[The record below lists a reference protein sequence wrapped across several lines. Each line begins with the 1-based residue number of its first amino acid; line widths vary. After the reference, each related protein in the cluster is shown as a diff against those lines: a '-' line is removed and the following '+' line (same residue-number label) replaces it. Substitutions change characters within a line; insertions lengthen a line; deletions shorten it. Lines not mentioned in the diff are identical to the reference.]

1 MSRIMLV
8 IVIAAFGG
16 VAAAQ
21 DEIKHR
27 EIRGPRSEPGERAL
41 YGHLGQVVFTKDGT
55 KMATGT
61 GGMIIVWNVADGKET
76 VRMQLP
82 DPKDQPRICF
92 SDDGKTIVACGYQD
106 PMMRVFDVVSGRQI
120 REFEQP
126 SGRRGKVFSSHFHT
140 FSHDGKRAAFSGPGF
155 FSGLDIL
162 DIATGKVTLS
172 IKEQKDCRGCDFSPD
187 GKRIA
192 CHASNGGINIWDAE
206 TGKLIRE
213 VHADDRFSG
222 GAFKFIKYSADGK
235 ILASGGHNREALDI
249 WNADTG
255 KLVCTKPLKNS
266 FIYSVA
272 FAADNQSVL
281 CVEAGSSYL
290 YHLVA
295 EKVVHNFNP
304 PDRSASFAT
313 FTPDGKRAVLV
324 GLSTEKQE
332 NTRQGAVYIYE
343 LPAKVLNPP
352 AAQIDEATLE
362 TLWNDLNTDNDL
374 RLQRIQQAFKAAP
387 KPAVELFRK
396 KIPPISKE
404 LAAKVEQWMVNLD
417 DQVFTVRDQ
426 AMKDLKDVVHTFGPL
441 IKTRQEKEPAGEI
454 RNRLT
459 FLLKQTAGEPLP
471 ASLVRELRALA
482 ILEQIATAEAVQLL
496 TDLANGAPQARL
508 TNEARDA
515 NERVGRGK
523 SSNK

>member
-1 MSRIMLV
+1 
-8 IVIAAFGG
+8 
-16 VAAAQ
+16 
-21 DEIKHR
+21 
-27 EIRGPRSEPGERAL
+27 
-41 YGHLGQVVFTKDGT
+41 
-55 KMATGT
+55 
-61 GGMIIVWNVADGKET
+61 
-76 VRMQLP
+76 
-82 DPKDQPRICF
+82 
-92 SDDGKTIVACGYQD
+92 
-106 PMMRVFDVVSGRQI
+106 
-120 REFEQP
+120 
-126 SGRRGKVFSSHFHT
+126 
-140 FSHDGKRAAFSGPGF
+140 
-155 FSGLDIL
+155 
-162 DIATGKVTLS
+162 
-172 IKEQKDCRGCDFSPD
+172 
-187 GKRIA
+187 
-192 CHASNGGINIWDAE
+192 
-206 TGKLIRE
+206 
-213 VHADDRFSG
+213 
-222 GAFKFIKYSADGK
+222 
-235 ILASGGHNREALDI
+235 
-249 WNADTG
+249 
-255 KLVCTKPLKNS
+255 
-266 FIYSVA
+266 
-272 FAADNQSVL
+272 
-281 CVEAGSSYL
+281 
-290 YHLVA
+290 
-295 EKVVHNFNP
+295 
-304 PDRSASFAT
+304 
-313 FTPDGKRAVLV
+313 
-324 GLSTEKQE
+324 
-332 NTRQGAVYIYE
+332 
-343 LPAKVLNPP
+343 VLNPP